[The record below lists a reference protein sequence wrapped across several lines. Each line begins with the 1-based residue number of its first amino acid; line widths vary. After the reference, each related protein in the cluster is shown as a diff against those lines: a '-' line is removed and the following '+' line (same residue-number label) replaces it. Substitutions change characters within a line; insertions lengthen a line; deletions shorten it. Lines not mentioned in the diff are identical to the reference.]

1 MMTLQVIDVM
11 KVIMILTLFL
21 YMNIQSKVSDIKD
34 IRKYDRYRH
43 DERIEVM
50 NESWKYST
58 KISFS
63 TSRKIEIN
71 SCMSWHKWADIT
83 LTNEVVKVYMLI

>member
-50 NESWKYST
+50 NES
-58 KISFS
+58 
-63 TSRKIEIN
+63 
-71 SCMSWHKWADIT
+71 
-83 LTNEVVKVYMLI
+83 

>member
-1 MMTLQVIDVM
+1 
-11 KVIMILTLFL
+11 
-21 YMNIQSKVSDIKD
+21 MNIQSKVSDIKD

-71 SCMSWHKWADIT
+71 SWMSWHKWVDIT